1 MRVIF
6 ILLFAVTQVI
16 SQNKYPKDYFRP
28 PMDIPISVVGYFG
41 ELRPNHFHSGVDLRT
56 EKKEGIP
63 VYATADGYV
72 SRIKIGIGGYGKCI
86 YIDHPNGYTTVY
98 GHLQRCAPFI
108 QKMVSEEH
116 YARQSYEIEMYPKPG
131 EIPIKKGDLI
141 AYSGNTGSS
150 GGPHLHF
157 EFRDTQTEKIINPLL
172 FGFGDEVK
180 DTKAPEVTG
189 ILVYPQGETSQVN
202 GSQNPNFVT
211 LTLQKNGTYLGTPI
225 VANGYLGFSINA
237 FDTSDLNFSKK
248 GIYRVDTYLNG
259 LPYFGYEFDTFS
271 FDETKHI
278 NTFIDYAR
286 YKQMK
291 QRFQKMFVSNLYPE
305 SVIKF
310 MKNKGIVNVATNFT
324 LNYKIVLQDFHQ
336 NKTEINIPI
345 SYGIMPI
352 KDPKLTK
359 KTSYF
364 LKAHNDNSY
373 SKDGI
378 SVFFPEDTFY
388 DDFYLKFEV
397 ANNELFL
404 HDDTIAVNNPFTI
417 TFDVT
422 SIEMADREKMFIANM
437 DGGRPIYIPT
447 YKRDN
452 TFSVKTKNLGKFVL
466 LKDENPPSITKVS
479 FKEGENLDS
488 SNGIKAYISDDLSGI
503 KEYSAYLNGKW
514 ILMEY
519 ENKLNRLQHNF
530 SDDMFQNGRNDFKLI
545 VKDNMGNT
553 TTFESFFTKTK

>member
-1 MRVIF
+1 MRVILF
-6 ILLFAVTQVI
+6 IVFAISQVI

-28 PMDIPISVVGYFG
+28 PMDIPLSVVGYFG
-41 ELRPNHFHSGVDLRT
+41 ELRPNHFHSGVDFRT
-56 EKKEGIP
+56 EKREGIP
-63 VYATADGYV
+63 VYAAADGFV
-72 SRIKIGIGGYGKCI
+72 SRIKIGISGYGKCI

-108 QKMVSEEH
+108 QNILNTEH
-116 YARQSYEIEMYPKPG
+116 YDKQSYEIEMYPKPDL
-131 EIPIKKGDLI
+131 IPIKKGDLI

-157 EFRDTQTEKIINPLL
+157 EFRDTKTEKIINPLL
-172 FGFGDEVK
+172 FGFGDDVK
-180 DTKAPEVTG
+180 DSKSPQVTG
-189 ILVYPQGETSQVN
+189 ILVYPEGENSQVN
-202 GSQNPNFVT
+202 GSQNPNYVN
-211 LTLQKNGTYLGTPI
+211 LSLQKDGTYLGSNI
-225 VANGYLGFSINA
+225 VANGNLGFSINA

-248 GIYRVDTYLNG
+248 GIYKADTFLNG
-259 LPYFGYEFDTFS
+259 VPYFSYEFDTFS

-291 QRFQKMFVSNLYPE
+291 QRFQKLFVSNLYPE
-305 SVIKF
+305 SVIKL
-310 MKNKGIVNVATNFT
+310 MKNKGIVNVALNFT

-345 SYGIMPI
+345 SYGLLPVNDAKISQ
-352 KDPKLTK
+352 
-359 KTSYF
+359 KTPYF
-364 LKAHNDNSY
+364 LKSHQDNSY
-373 SKDGI
+373 AKNGI

-388 DDFYLKFEV
+388 DDFYLKFDV
-397 ANNELFL
+397 INNELFL

-422 SIEMADREKMFIANM
+422 NISMFDRDKMFIANI
-437 DGGRPIYIPT
+437 DGGKPFYLST
-447 YKRDN
+447 YKTDN
-452 TFSVKTKNLGKFVL
+452 TFNVKTKNLGKFVL
-466 LKDENPPSITKVS
+466 MKDETPPTITKVS
-479 FKEGENLDS
+479 FTEGENLDNS
-488 SNGIKAYISDDLSGI
+488 STLKAYISDDLSGI
-503 KEYSAYLNGKW
+503 KEYNAYLNGKW

-530 SDDMFQNGRNDFKLI
+530 SDAMFQDGRNDFKLI

-553 TTFESFFTKTK
+553 TTFESYFTKTK